1 MRFAV
6 QRGRPSGPVKDVC
19 GAGKFAL
26 MYAIPFTSLE
36 YRYSAVPTRSQGSR
50 WSIARLLRQIWG
62 NLKLGSVSASWKLA
76 AGAPVT
82 VAGLY
87 ASGFVLNGYAVVL
100 SAWIKPVS

>member
-6 QRGRPSGPVKDVC
+6 QRGRPSGPVNDVC
-19 GAGKFAL
+19 GAGRLAL
-26 MYAIPFTSLE
+26 RYAIPFTSLE
-36 YRYSAVPTRSQGSR
+36 YKYSAVPVTPQGSC
-50 WSIARLLRQIWG
+50 WSMAMLLRHSCG

-87 ASGFVLNGYAVVL
+87 ASGLGLKGYAVVL
-100 SAWIKPVS
+100 SC